1 MAPGSQRSC
10 VGGGGLNPNLA
21 TSTHLLDIPQD
32 GTTTAP
38 LGQPV
43 LMPIKS

>member
-10 VGGGGLNPNLA
+10 GCLVGGGGLNPNLA

-32 GTTTAP
+32 GATTAP
-38 LGQPV
+38 LGSP
-43 LMPIKS
+43 S